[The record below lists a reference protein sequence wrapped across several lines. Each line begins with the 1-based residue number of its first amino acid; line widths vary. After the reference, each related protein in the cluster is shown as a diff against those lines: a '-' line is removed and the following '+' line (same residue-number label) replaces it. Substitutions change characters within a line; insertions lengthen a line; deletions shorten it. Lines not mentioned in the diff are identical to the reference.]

1 MLIKSLFES
10 VSDSGRQ
17 HSIPP
22 NMEIPLFP
30 LGSVLFPE
38 GLLALKIFE
47 TRYMDMAKG
56 ALKNAAPFGI
66 VLISEGQEVG
76 VPAAPHP
83 VGTMARITEWDMP
96 ELGVLQVLVRGGDRF
111 RIVSKIV
118 EKSGLIIGT
127 VAIAAPDVAVDCPE
141 LAPCAD
147 FLRKVFLQIGQE
159 HAEIK
164 FVDASWV
171 SFRLTE
177 LLPMSTG
184 IKQKMLELT
193 DARMRLEV
201 LYRFLQQQQLLS

>member
-1 MLIKSLFES
+1 MIKSLLES
-10 VSDSGRQ
+10 VSDSIRQ
-17 HSIPP
+17 RSIPP
-22 NMEIPLFP
+22 DMEIPLFP

-38 GLLALKIFE
+38 GTLALKIFE
-47 TRYMDMAKG
+47 TRYMDMAKS

-76 VPAAPHP
+76 APAAPHP
-83 VGTMARITEWDMP
+83 VGTLARITEWDMP
-96 ELGVLQVLVRGGDRF
+96 ELGVLQVQVRGSDRY
-111 RIVSKIV
+111 RIVSQTV

-127 VAIAAPDVAVDCPE
+127 VALIAPDVAADCPE
-141 LAPCAD
+141 LAACAD
-147 FLRKVFLQIGQE
+147 FLRRVFLQIGQQ
-159 HAEIK
+159 HAETK

-177 LLPMSTG
+177 LLPLSAA

-201 LYRFLQQQQLLS
+201 LYRFLQQQQLVS